1 MRRAAIHRAF
11 VARAA
16 ASVAVLALPLC
27 SSVAATASPP
37 PVPATTTAFQVP
49 VRYVAGCLSEI
60 LMCWN
65 PTPLISVTP
74 SATTGAPGAVTFAPE
89 PPTATPEP
97 PTGICVALDITV
109 NWRNLTTGAEG
120 TTVLRHVVPDYSRS
134 VAPDGWCRYGPATVS
149 TGSGMVAA
157 TADVGAP
164 LPAPA
169 YQILI
174 TPGLG
179 TFQVP

>member
-1 MRRAAIHRAF
+1 MRRAAIHRSF
-11 VARAA
+11 FPQTL
-16 ASVAVLALPLC
+16 ASVAVLTLPLC
-27 SSVAATASPP
+27 SSAAAAANPP
-37 PVPATTTAFQVP
+37 PVPVPTTTAFQVP
-49 VRYVAGCLSEI
+49 VRYVAGCLSEL

-74 SATTGAPGAVTFAPE
+74 SATTGAPGAVTFA
-89 PPTATPEP
+89 TEP
-97 PTGICVALDITV
+97 PTGICVALDMTV
-109 NWRNLTTGAEG
+109 NWRNLTTGAAG
-120 TTVLRHVVPDYSRS
+120 TTVLKHVVPDYSRP

-149 TGSGMVAA
+149 TGSGTVAA